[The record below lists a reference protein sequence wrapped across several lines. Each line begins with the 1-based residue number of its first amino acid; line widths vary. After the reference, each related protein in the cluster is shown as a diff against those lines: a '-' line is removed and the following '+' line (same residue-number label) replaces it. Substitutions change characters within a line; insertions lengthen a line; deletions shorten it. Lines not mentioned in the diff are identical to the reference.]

1 MRAFANKSVSCVI
14 CLSLTYGLLL
24 GALAV
29 PKRAHAVLPI
39 VGGAAAAVGLSEVA
53 EIGIFAALLAACGFS
68 LANAVGANPDVPIAD
83 WSDGQLTDAQRKLQS
98 ASEYSEWLELTYFL
112 NNAPD
117 PPSEPPN
124 DNGNGKKQPKKEDAT
139 SDLDYMIAMMG
150 VNGAIALAGGFA
162 DGVSGLVK
170 WATAPESEGGGGFI
184 GNAVFPDSVSVP
196 GTSYTVRVDENITP
210 EVYGLYSGGAPSGY
224 SIDVVYYQSNGSV
237 NYAEGFPT
245 AIAPVSVSSWD
256 SYYMRCNVMWPNGTN
271 HCAVYK
277 SYNNTFSGNSCTVYA
292 VGSPSSGVG
301 SVVSPRVAAMINP
314 DFTSVGGEILHAIQN
329 GNESIVSALN
339 QMATDQAA
347 AVATLQQLYSNDISS
362 SSAGTPQYLTVQAP
376 YYVQSGQVDPQTGQY
391 TANIVANDY
400 NHGTISQ
407 YQDAVATNTSSPQ
420 PGNTGYSPGDYQGNS
435 SSDVPPWQPL
445 LDIHLDRVWPFSLIG
460 DSYNTFDDVFSM
472 DGGHE
477 WDWHI
482 TVPLSSWNIA
492 LGGAAVFDDYDL
504 DLSMWRDLFSYLA
517 PWFLLFVFLALLD
530 MARRLWLRW
539 NSSGDG
545 D

>member
-1 MRAFANKSVSCVI
+1 MRAIANKSLSCVI
-14 CLSLTYGLLL
+14 CLSLTFGLLL

-29 PKRAHAVLPI
+29 PKRAHAFLPV

-53 EIGIFAALLAACGFS
+53 EIGVFAALLAACGFS

-117 PPSEPPN
+117 PPTEPPN

-150 VNGAIALAGGFA
+150 VNGAIALTGGFV

-170 WATAPESEGGGGFI
+170 WATAPESEGGGGFL
-184 GNAVFPDSVSVP
+184 GAGSFPS
-196 GTSYTVRVDENITP
+196 T
-210 EVYGLYSGGAPSGY
+210 
-224 SIDVVYYQSNGSV
+224 
-237 NYAEGFPT
+237 
-245 AIAPVSVSSWD
+245 
-256 SYYMRCNVMWPNGTN
+256 
-271 HCAVYK
+271 
-277 SYNNTFSGNSCTVYA
+277 
-292 VGSPSSGVG
+292 
-301 SVVSPRVAAMINP
+301 VVSPSDSSIIFSVGNP
-314 DFTSVGGEILHAIQN
+314 DISDIGKSYVPDGYEVVSFNTWYDHAGYHASIEALPSTASFSGSINWLQGNPTRVYLSQNELVFTSYYNGSDRRDSSNYIGVYSQNASSTTRSVISPKVAQVINSEFTSVGGEILHAIQN

-347 AVATLQQLYSNDISS
+347 AVATLQQLYSNDTST
-362 SSAGTPQYLTVQAP
+362 SSAGTPQYMTVQAP

-407 YQDAVATNTSSPQ
+407 YLDAVATNTSSPQ

-460 DSYNTFDDVFSM
+460 DSYHTFDDVFSM
-472 DGGHE
+472 DGGQE

-504 DLSMWRDLFSYLA
+504 DLSMWRDLFAYLA